1 MSLLSIF
8 DGVVGR
14 LDELY
19 FRYHCHVN
27 RGDPA
32 MFHRGW
38 GSHEAIAEVNR
49 HWMDEVAS
57 APLVPGWE
65 SEWRSDEP
73 GLWVR
78 SGTFPTPCYREHLP
92 RESQLAGFHLVR
104 PSPVLVGPTVVLM
117 PTSREAGVAGRMP
130 LARCLAGQ
138 GIASVLLESPF
149 MGRRKPAAQQ
159 GRTLSSF
166 SDFLVLSAVSIEEA
180 RSVLDW
186 LAALGVM
193 QLGVA
198 GISKGGYLAAV
209 AGLRSRQRPHV
220 VAFLPP
226 HSGVAVLLD
235 GLLGRLC
242 DWETLQRTSGS
253 ATPVRVQIAEVF
265 EHTSLQRLPRPG
277 ASQRLTLVGARKDRY
292 VPRYSYETM
301 QQHWH
306 DCAEM
311 RWLAGGH
318 VSSIADRRPFC
329 EAVSALFTPA

>member
-1 MSLLSIF
+1 MSLLSRF

-19 FRYHCHVN
+19 FRYHCYMN
-27 RGDPA
+27 SGDPA

-49 HWMDEVAS
+49 HWMDVGPSVPVA
-57 APLVPGWE
+57 PQWE
-65 SEWRSDEP
+65 SEWRSDKP
-73 GLWVR
+73 RLWVR
-78 SGTFPTPCYREHLP
+78 RGTFPTPCHREHLP
-92 RESQLAGFHLVR
+92 RESQLAGFCLVR
-104 PSPVLVGPTVVLM
+104 PAPALVGPTVVLM

-130 LARCLAGQ
+130 LARRLAEQ
-138 GIASVLLESPF
+138 GVSSVLLESPF
-149 MGRRKPAAQQ
+149 MGWRKPASQQ
-159 GRTLSSF
+159 GRTLSHF

-180 RSVLDW
+180 RALLDW
-186 LAALGVM
+186 LAALGVT

-209 AGLRSRQRPHV
+209 AGLRSVQRPHV
-220 VAFLPP
+220 AAFLPP

-242 DWETLQRTSGS
+242 DWEALQCTSGS
-253 ATPVRVQIAEVF
+253 AMPVREQMAEVF
-265 EHTSLQRLPRPG
+265 AQTSLQRLPGPA
-277 ASQRLTLVGARKDRY
+277 ASQRLILVGARQDRY
-292 VPRYSYETM
+292 VPRHSYETM

-306 DCAEM
+306 GCAEV

-318 VSSIADRRPFC
+318 VSSIADHRPFF